1 MNKEFKLVI
10 PTKSKDSGKKS
21 VNVQCRI
28 SEEKNDKFEKV
39 KSLLG
44 GYSNQELLDLM
55 IDQLI
60 GTYYEEDSN
69 DGESKT
75 KAD

>member
-10 PTKSKDSGKKS
+10 PKKSKDSGKKT

-28 SEEKNDKFEKV
+28 SEEKNEKFEKV
-39 KSLLG
+39 KDLLG

-60 GTYYEEDSN
+60 GTYYEET
-69 DGESKT
+69 EEEKEIQ
-75 KAD
+75 